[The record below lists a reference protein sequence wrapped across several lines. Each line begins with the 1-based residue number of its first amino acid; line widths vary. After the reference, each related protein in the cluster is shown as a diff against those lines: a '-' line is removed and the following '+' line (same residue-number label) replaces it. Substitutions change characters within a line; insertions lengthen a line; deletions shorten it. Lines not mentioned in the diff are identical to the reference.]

1 MKGLSTILF
10 LLITSASCFGQTT
23 GAQDIKGGNQLYQG
37 QEYARAEEM
46 YTKVQAT
53 DKYAQAALYNKANA
67 LYKQNKSEE
76 AIQLYNQLIADNSIK
91 KELLA
96 KIHYN
101 KGVIFSAGQ
110 KLPESIEAYK
120 QALRLNPDDTQAR
133 ENLQKALLELKAKQ
147 PPPEKKK
154 EEKKKQEKEQQTPQP
169 SRLKQKQAQQ
179 QLELLRQKEKQIQER
194 LQNQKSKEGTG
205 GVQKD
210 W

>member
-1 MKGLSTILF
+1 MRRLSTILSG
-10 LLITSASCFGQTT
+10 LIITGSCLAQTT
-23 GAQDIKGGNQLYQG
+23 GTQDIKDGNQLYQS
-37 QEYARAEEM
+37 QEYAKAEEM
-46 YTKVQAT
+46 YTKVPAT
-53 DKYAQAALYNKANA
+53 DKHAQVALYNKANA
-67 LYKQNKSEE
+67 LYKQKKGDE
-76 AIQLYNQLIADNSIK
+76 ALQLYNQLIADNSIK

-96 KIHYN
+96 KIYYN

-120 QALRLNPDDTQAR
+120 QALRLNPDDTEAR

-154 EEKKKQEKEQQTPQP
+154 EENKKQQKEQQTPQP
-169 SRLKQKQAQQ
+169 SKLKQKQAQQ